1 MIKKSKL
8 FKNLLTTVSTLAVIT
23 TAANAYATLDS
34 DDLYNGG
41 IAVQSLGIRAEGG
54 NIFLGAG
61 DSGTEDLIKR
71 LTPTET
77 PILADLTREILALI

>member
-34 DDLYNGG
+34 DDKYNQSVLAKVG
-41 IAVQSLGIRAEGG
+41 INRAA
-54 NIFLGAG
+54 AG
-61 DSGTEDLIKR
+61 MNKAAWEDAIKR

-77 PILADLTREILALI
+77 PNTCRFNKRC

>member
-34 DDLYNGG
+34 DDRYN
-41 IAVQSLGIRAEGG
+41 IYKQQELVV
-54 NIFLGAG
+54 
-61 DSGTEDLIKR
+61 
-71 LTPTET
+71 
-77 PILADLTREILALI
+77 